1 MINIHRLRNSFADQL
16 HFTKVANRAKGFT
29 LTELLVTI
37 VIGGIIVSSITALL
51 TDVVRANQQ
60 EKVRTATQQDMER
73 ALEFIES
80 DLKNATYIYTGD
92 ELRNKRG
99 DLKSVASHLDVNQ
112 DYQIVLAFWKPETI
126 PYSPAGAKIP
136 LQCDNGSGELNS
148 SLNSTDTTL
157 EECTDLQVE
166 RRTYTLVAYLQDT
179 SPSDTWSGQSTI
191 LRYELRKYENDDV
204 YTSSGEEYL
213 TLNVSEDSS
222 GNNIY
227 VDPVKQA
234 DGFRNWPYDSED
246 VDLQSSK
253 PTINGNTSRVLVDFV
268 DDPSN
273 DTGNLPTC
281 LDESGGTD
289 MNGNGTVDVYSR
301 TPAVN
306 QSKSFF
312 ACVRESTLDG
322 DVSEGNQDV
331 ILYLRGNP
339 DGRSGYEIKTSD
351 SYTPLPTLSTQVLV
365 RGVVDKYFD
374 N

>member
-1 MINIHRLRNSFADQL
+1 MINVHRIKNSLADHL
-16 HFTKVANRAKGFT
+16 HFQKMANRAKGFT

-92 ELRNKRG
+92 ELRNQRG
-99 DLKSVASHLDVNQ
+99 DLNSVASHLDVNQ
-112 DYQIVLAFWKPETI
+112 DYHIVLAFWKPETI

-136 LQCDNGSGELNS
+136 LQCDDGSGGLNS
-148 SLNSTDTTL
+148 SLNSIDTTL
-157 EECTDLQVE
+157 EECEDLQVE
-166 RRTYTLVAYLQDT
+166 RRTYTLVVYLQDT
-179 SPSDTWSGQSTI
+179 NPSDTWSGRSI
-191 LRYELRKYENDDV
+191 IRRYELRKYDTSTSEI
-204 YTSSGEEYL
+204 YTSNSEKYLKL
-213 TLNVSEDSS
+213 TLND
-222 GNNIY
+222 GYI
-227 VDPVKQA
+227 DPVKQA
-234 DGFRNWPYDSED
+234 DGFRNWPYDNED
-246 VDLQSSK
+246 VNLQSSK
-253 PTINGNTSRVLVDFV
+253 PTINGNKSPALVDFV

-289 MNGNGTVDVYSR
+289 TNGNGTIDVYSR
-301 TPAVN
+301 TPAAN

-312 ACVRESTLDG
+312 ACVRESSLDG

-339 DGRSGYEIKTSD
+339 DGRSGYNIKTSD
-351 SYTPLPTLSTQVLV
+351 SYTPLPTLSSQVLV

>member
-1 MINIHRLRNSFADQL
+1 MINLPRLKNHIANQL
-16 HFTKVANRAKGFT
+16 HFPKVSNRANGFT

-37 VIGGIIVSSITALL
+37 VIGGVIVSSITALL

-92 ELRNKRG
+92 EIRNQRG
-99 DLKSVASHLDVNQ
+99 DLNSVASHLDVNQ

-126 PYSPAGAKIP
+126 PYSAAGGKVP
-136 LQCDNGSGELNS
+136 LQCDDGSGGLNS
-148 SLNSTDTTL
+148 SLNSNDTTL
-157 EECTDLQVE
+157 EECEDLQVE
-166 RRTYTLVAYLQDT
+166 RRTYTLVVYLQDT
-179 SPSDTWSGQSTI
+179 NPSNTWSGQSI
-191 LRYELRKYENDDV
+191 IRRYELRKYDTSDT
-204 YTSSGEEYL
+204 YTSNSEKYLKL
-213 TLNVSEDSS
+213 TLNS
-222 GNNIY
+222 GYI
-227 VDPVKQA
+227 DPVKQA
-234 DGFRNWPYDSED
+234 DGFRNWPYDGED
-246 VDLQSSK
+246 VDLQSSQ
-253 PTINGNTSRVLVDFV
+253 PVINGNKSFALADFV

-289 MNGNGTVDVYSR
+289 TNGNGAIDVYSR
-301 TPAVN
+301 TPAAN

-312 ACVRESTLDG
+312 ACVRESSLDG

-339 DGRSGYEIKTSD
+339 DGRSGYNIKTSD
-351 SYTPLPTLSTQVLV
+351 SYTPLPTLSSQVLV